1 MSVSKVTSAQTNLLS
16 VYAVEVE
23 TDLSR
28 GLYAFS
34 VIGLPDQAVE
44 EAKDRVGAAIK
55 NSGLT
60 SPKQKNQKIVIS
72 LAPANEKKE
81 GAAFDLAIALS
92 YLLAAEDV
100 DFDPKGKLFLGELSL
115 DGGLR
120 AVRGVLPVAKFAK
133 EKGYKEIYV
142 PKDNAKEAA

>member
-1 MSVSKVTSAQTNLLS
+1 MSVSRVFSAQTTALS
-16 VYAVEVE
+16 VSLVEIE

-34 VIGLPDQAVE
+34 IIGIPDQAVE

-72 LAPANEKKE
+72 LAPASEKKE
-81 GAAFDLAIALS
+81 GAIFDLPIALS
-92 YLLAAEDV
+92 YLLASEEIH
-100 DFDPKGKLFLGELSL
+100 FDTKNKIFLGELSL
-115 DGGLR
+115 DGTKTAPKKQPWLMVSRSLEWR
-120 AVRGVLPVAKFAK
+120 A
-133 EKGYKEIYV
+133 
-142 PKDNAKEAA
+142 

>member
-1 MSVSKVTSAQTNLLS
+1 MGVSKVTSAQTNLLS

-55 NSGLT
+55 NTGLT

-72 LAPANEKKE
+72 LAPAAVEKS
-81 GAAFDLAIALS
+81 GPAFDLAIALS
-92 YLLAAEDV
+92 YLLAAEEI
-100 DFDPKGKLFLGELSL
+100 DFDPKNK
-115 DGGLR
+115 
-120 AVRGVLPVAKFAK
+120 
-133 EKGYKEIYV
+133 
-142 PKDNAKEAA
+142 